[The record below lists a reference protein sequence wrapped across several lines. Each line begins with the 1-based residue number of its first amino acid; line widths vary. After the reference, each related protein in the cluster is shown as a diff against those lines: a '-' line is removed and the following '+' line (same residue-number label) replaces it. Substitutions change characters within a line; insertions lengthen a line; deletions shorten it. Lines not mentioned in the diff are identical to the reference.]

1 VNAEAR
7 PSTADYLSPY
17 VRAVARH
24 GAGFP
29 SLLWAS
35 EQTQSARFA
44 AICRLGNPRGRSVAD
59 VGCGRADLL
68 DFCVA
73 NDLAPAD
80 YVGIEA
86 VPELAAAA
94 EAKGHHNATIV
105 RADFVEQPAAMFV
118 GADVVAISGAL
129 NTLTPE
135 QFFTTIRRAYDA
147 AADVLVFNFLCS
159 PATAAADYL
168 HWYGRDD
175 VLAFAGTLSPRVQ
188 IVTDYLFGDATVAVH
203 KPVDP

>member
-1 VNAEAR
+1 VDTDVRA
-7 PSTADYLSPY
+7 STAPYLWPY

-24 GAGFP
+24 RAEFP

-35 EQTQSARFA
+35 PQTQAARFA
-44 AICRLGNPRGRSVAD
+44 AICRLGKPRGRRILD

-68 DFCVA
+68 DFCIA
-73 NDLAPAD
+73 HDLAPAD

-86 VPELAAAA
+86 VAELAAAA

-105 RADFVEQPAAMFV
+105 RADFVEQAASMFV
-118 GADVVAISGAL
+118 GADLVAISGAL
-129 NTLTPE
+129 NTLTPD
-135 QFFTTIRRAYDA
+135 QFYTTVRRAYDA

-168 HWYGRDD
+168 HWYHRDD
-175 VLAFAGTLSPRVQ
+175 VLADVRTLSPRVQ
-188 IVTDYLFGDATVAVH
+188 VVTDYLFGDATIAIH
-203 KPVDP
+203 KPLET

>member
-1 VNAEAR
+1 MDIDVRA
-7 PSTADYLSPY
+7 STAAYLSPY
-17 VRAVARH
+17 LRAVAKH
-24 GAGFP
+24 GAAFP

-35 EQTQSARFA
+35 EQTQAARFA
-44 AICRLGNPRGRSVAD
+44 AICRLGTPRGRSLVD

-68 DFCVA
+68 DFCIA
-73 NDLAPAD
+73 HDFAPAE

-86 VPELAAAA
+86 VAELAAAA

-105 RADFVEQPAAMFV
+105 RADFVERPAAMFV

-135 QFFTTIRRAYDA
+135 QFYATVRRAYDA

-168 HWYGRDD
+168 HWYHRDD
-175 VLAFAGTLSPRVQ
+175 VLAFARTLSPRVQ
-188 IVTDYLFGDATVAVH
+188 IVTDYLFGDATVAVQ
-203 KPVDP
+203 KPVET